1 MSDMSHN
8 HQKKIAV
15 INDMSGFGRC
25 SIAVELPVISAMKVQ
40 CCPLP
45 TSIFSNHTGFESFF
59 FDDYTDKMED
69 YMQEWVKLGLQ
80 FNGICTGFLGSAEQ
94 IAVVSVFIDEFG
106 GPDCIV
112 MVDPV
117 MGDEGHPYGTY
128 TPEMCERMAELT
140 AKADIITPNL
150 TEACI
155 LTGVPFS
162 KDMTC
167 EDAAMIAQQLSE
179 TGPAR
184 VVVTGVEFQ
193 DRVANVC
200 YERGCTS
207 FTVQTARLGGQ
218 RSGTGDVFSAILIAD
233 AVNGV
238 PLEKSVEKASHF
250 VCTCVERAIDMDLPR
265 TDGLPIEEEL
275 RNLR

>member
-1 MSDMSHN
+1 
-8 HQKKIAV
+8 
-15 INDMSGFGRC
+15 
-25 SIAVELPVISAMKVQ
+25 
-40 CCPLP
+40 
-45 TSIFSNHTGFESFF
+45 
-59 FDDYTDKMED
+59 
-69 YMQEWVKLGLQ
+69 
-80 FNGICTGFLGSAEQ
+80 
-94 IAVVSVFIDEFG
+94 
-106 GPDCIV
+106 
-112 MVDPV
+112 
-117 MGDEGHPYGTY
+117 
-128 TPEMCERMAELT
+128 MAELT

-167 EDAAMIAQQLSE
+167 EDAAMIAQQLSQ

-218 RSGTGDVFSAILIAD
+218 RSGAGDVFSAILIAD

>member
-1 MSDMSHN
+1 
-8 HQKKIAV
+8 
-15 INDMSGFGRC
+15 
-25 SIAVELPVISAMKVQ
+25 
-40 CCPLP
+40 
-45 TSIFSNHTGFESFF
+45 
-59 FDDYTDKMED
+59 
-69 YMQEWVKLGLQ
+69 
-80 FNGICTGFLGSAEQ
+80 
-94 IAVVSVFIDEFG
+94 
-106 GPDCIV
+106 
-112 MVDPV
+112 

-140 AKADIITPNL
+140 AKAAIITPNL

-167 EDAAMIAQQLSE
+167 EDAAMIAQQLSQ

-200 YERGCTS
+200 YERGRTP

-250 VCTCVERAIDMDLPR
+250 VCTCVERAIGMDLPR

-275 RNLR
+275 HNLR

>member
-1 MSDMSHN
+1 M
-8 HQKKIAV
+8 
-15 INDMSGFGRC
+15 
-25 SIAVELPVISAMKVQ
+25 
-40 CCPLP
+40 
-45 TSIFSNHTGFESFF
+45 
-59 FDDYTDKMED
+59 
-69 YMQEWVKLGLQ
+69 
-80 FNGICTGFLGSAEQ
+80 
-94 IAVVSVFIDEFG
+94 VSEFIDEFG

-140 AKADIITPNL
+140 AKADINTPNL

-184 VVVTGVEFQ
+184 VVVTGV
-193 DRVANVC
+193 
-200 YERGCTS
+200 
-207 FTVQTARLGGQ
+207 
-218 RSGTGDVFSAILIAD
+218 
-233 AVNGV
+233 

>member
-1 MSDMSHN
+1 
-8 HQKKIAV
+8 
-15 INDMSGFGRC
+15 
-25 SIAVELPVISAMKVQ
+25 
-40 CCPLP
+40 
-45 TSIFSNHTGFESFF
+45 
-59 FDDYTDKMED
+59 
-69 YMQEWVKLGLQ
+69 
-80 FNGICTGFLGSAEQ
+80 
-94 IAVVSVFIDEFG
+94 
-106 GPDCIV
+106 
-112 MVDPV
+112 
-117 MGDEGHPYGTY
+117 
-128 TPEMCERMAELT
+128 
-140 AKADIITPNL
+140 
-150 TEACI
+150 
-155 LTGVPFS
+155 
-162 KDMTC
+162 
-167 EDAAMIAQQLSE
+167 MIAQQLSQ

-200 YERGCTS
+200 YERGRTP

-250 VCTCVERAIDMDLPR
+250 VCTCVERAIDMHLPR